1 MENLQVKGYAKENNF
16 IVVSA
21 QGMHA
26 FMLLTTLLWQDK
38 TCMYKAKIN
47 YNVQKKTITVT
58 SNNVKYVFENVPLQW
73 DGNIDTHLIY
83 AQHIQ
88 ELKESEVI

>member
-1 MENLQVKGYAKENNF
+1 MENLQVKGCTKENN
-16 IVVSA
+16 IVASA

-26 FMLLTTLLWQDK
+26 FMLLTALLWQDK
-38 TCMYKAKIN
+38 SGMYKAKIN
-47 YNVQKKTITVT
+47 YNVQKKIITVT

-73 DGNIDTHLIY
+73 DGSIDTHLIY